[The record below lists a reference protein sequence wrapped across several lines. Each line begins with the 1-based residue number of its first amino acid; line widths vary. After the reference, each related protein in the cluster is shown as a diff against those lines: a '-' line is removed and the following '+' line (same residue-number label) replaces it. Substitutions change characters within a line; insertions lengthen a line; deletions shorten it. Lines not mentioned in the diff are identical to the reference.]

1 MPGMVLTPMR
11 FKVPCRR
18 LSSVEPVLWTAFFFL
33 QSRASGGEKMCESRG
48 KRESKGRVR
57 VEGLQGTFDCM
68 HVSYVSLDGMRNAVT
83 HLLTVPLP
91 PVRTVPAIFCNFST
105 FILQI

>member
-1 MPGMVLTPMR
+1 V
-11 FKVPCRR
+11 
-18 LSSVEPVLWTAFFFL
+18 
-33 QSRASGGEKMCESRG
+33 SRE

-68 HVSYVSLDGMRNAVT
+68 QVSYASLDGMRNAVT

-105 FILQI
+105 FILQIQAIHRLLELNISSNIRCSNCCHKQHLYQKSSPRAPPDGCWD